1 MDIGW
6 GSGPCFSDQHF
17 GEKMRT
23 AKRHVGFTLVEVLL
37 TLAIFSVIMIL
48 LVSAFTGASRTRSG
62 LISRGRDFRQ
72 VLIAMDRIG
81 TDLQGAFS
89 SAKHP
94 YSALTYK
101 EDRLSGN
108 PAATLAF
115 TSFQIPSIGDGY
127 PPSSIV
133 RVAYFPKVSEDGV
146 SIELHRRQS
155 DLPFIENR
163 IPVKEALIADRL
175 KGFRAEFYD
184 SSGWQKEWPAGRSL
198 TSLPKKVAI
207 TITDSRGVEYR
218 REIALH
224 LSGQD
229 SVIQSGNRPVSS
241 K

>member
-1 MDIGW
+1 MM
-6 GSGPCFSDQHF
+6 SA
-17 GEKMRT
+17 
-23 AKRHVGFTLVEVLL
+23 AKKRAGFTLVEVLL
-37 TLAIFSVIMIL
+37 TLAILSVIMLL

-89 SAKHP
+89 TTKRSDSAF
-94 YSALTYK
+94 SYK

-108 PAATLAF
+108 PAATLTFTAF
-115 TSFQIPSIGDGY
+115 QTPSSGDGY
-127 PPSSIV
+127 PPVSIV
-133 RVAYFPKVSEDGV
+133 RVTYFPKVGKDGAH
-146 SIELHRRQS
+146 IELHRRQS

-163 IPVKEALIADRL
+163 IPAKEALIVEKL
-175 KGFRAEFYD
+175 KGFRVEFHD
-184 SSGWQKEWPAGRSL
+184 GNGWQKEWPAGRSQ

-207 TITDSRGVEYR
+207 MLTDSRGEEYR

-229 SVIQSGNRPVSS
+229 SVIQSGSRPGGSR
-241 K
+241 